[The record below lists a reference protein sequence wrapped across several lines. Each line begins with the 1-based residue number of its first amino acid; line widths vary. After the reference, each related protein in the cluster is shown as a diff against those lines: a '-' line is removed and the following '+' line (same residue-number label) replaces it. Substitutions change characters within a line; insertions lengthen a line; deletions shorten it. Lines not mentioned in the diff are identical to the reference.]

1 MGDIVLSVN
10 NFFCFCCCLD
20 SLFNFALR
28 FWNQTWYGDE
38 CMISQSLFLTC
49 TSLFVMSN
57 SFAKFSRTSE
67 LGVSVCSN
75 ISISRSYCA
84 GVILF
89 LFDVLGAGESF
100 NKAAMDILPLSC
112 IMNLIQKRKKVFFY
126 GWALVGNQLK
136 FSLKK
141 KKMPM
146 NMNHTFPIRFILKNA
161 YKSNHSHSP
170 LFWSVDV
177 A

>member
-1 MGDIVLSVN
+1 MGDILLSAN
-10 NFFCFCCCLD
+10 NFFCFCCCFD

-28 FWNQTWYGDE
+28 FWNQTWYGLVHDQ
-38 CMISQSLFLTC
+38 IPIFLTC

-75 ISISRSYCA
+75 ISISRSYWA

-89 LFDVLGAGESF
+89 LLDVLGAGESF

-112 IMNLIQKRKKVFFY
+112 IMNLIQKRKKVFFMD
-126 GWALVGNQLK
+126 GHL
-136 FSLKK
+136 
-141 KKMPM
+141 
-146 NMNHTFPIRFILKNA
+146 
-161 YKSNHSHSP
+161 
-170 LFWSVDV
+170 SVIN
-177 A
+177 